1 MRLWDAESGKLLADM
16 KSQEGSV
23 GDLAFSV
30 LDLAFSPDGRRLAT
44 ANTNHTAG
52 LWDVES
58 GRPIAALRGHVGTV
72 YSVAFSPDGQRL
84 ATASW
89 DRTARLWDGLS
100 GQPLAVLRGHTNQ
113 DPSPLGLQPGR
124 SAPRHRRQRQHGAAM
139 GCRIRTATC
148 RPQGPHRAAVL
159 CRIQCRRSARCYRER
174 RRPDGATLDRAGKPR
189 GARETLEG
197 KRIRTGTSSRRPPP
211 RMPAT
216 GSPRRSISASAPW
229 PRPDEA
235 DLKER
240 LQIATVKLG
249 K

>member
-72 YSVAFSPDGQRL
+72 YSVAFSPDGRRL

-100 GQPLAVLRGHTNQ
+100 GQPLAVLRGHTDQ
-113 DPSPLGLQPGR
+113 VRHSAFSPDGR
-124 SAPRHRRQRQHGAAM
+124 RLATAGNDSTVRLWDVESGRQLAALKGHTGRLSYVTFSADGRRLATASDDD
-139 GCRIRTATC
+139 RTA
-148 RPQGPHRAAVL
+148 RLWIGRESPEEQEKRLREAHQNWHVQQAA
-159 CRIQCRRSARCYRER
+159 AAEN
-174 RRPDGATLDRAGKPR
+174 AGDWFAAAFHLR
-189 GARETLEG
+189 QL
-197 KRIRTGTSSRRPPP
+197 ILL
-211 RMPAT
+211 
-216 GSPRRSISASAPW
+216 
-229 PRPDEA
+229 RPDEA